1 MHGTVVSSKES
12 KTQEDIKVFTSYHA
26 SLKGAGVAFPQ
37 ELLRR
42 ALNHLKFTQEVKNT
56 NKFSQNMND
65 YRSLFSVIRP

>member
-42 ALNHLKFTQEVKNT
+42 ALNRLQFTQEVKNT

-65 YRSLFSVIRP
+65 YRSSFSVIRP